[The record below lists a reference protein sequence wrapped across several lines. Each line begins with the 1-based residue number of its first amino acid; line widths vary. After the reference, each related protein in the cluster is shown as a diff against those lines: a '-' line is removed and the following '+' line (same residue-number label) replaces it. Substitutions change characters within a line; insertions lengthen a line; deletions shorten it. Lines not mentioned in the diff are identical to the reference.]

1 MNERTKA
8 ALIGGVV
15 AGVLSVIPVVSSC
28 CCLWAIGG
36 GILAVYLY
44 IKNTRTPM
52 QPADGA
58 VLGAMTGGVAAVVYV
73 IIGLPLMLIVGMAQM
88 EAQMAQI
95 RQTGVDIPFAGMTLA
110 IVGLLMMVIVLVVS
124 ATIGGLIG
132 VPIFGKG
139 AAAPPPPPP
148 PAAGGF
154 GGGPAAGGGGSFGQ
168 GS

>member
-15 AGVLSVIPVVSSC
+15 AGVLSAIPFVSSC

-36 GILAVYLY
+36 GILAAFLY
-44 IKNTRTPM
+44 SKNARTAM

-58 VLGAMTGGVAAVVYV
+58 MLGAMTGGVAAVIYF
-73 IIGLPLMLIVGMAQM
+73 IIALPLMLIVGMAQM
-88 EAQMAQI
+88 DAQMAQL
-95 RQTGVDIPFAGMTLA
+95 RQAGIDLPFAGMALA
-110 IVGLLMMVIVLVVS
+110 IVGMLIAAVGLVIF

-148 PAAGGF
+148 AGF
-154 GGGPAAGGGGSFGQ
+154 GGPAPGGGGSFGQ

>member
-15 AGVLSVIPVVSSC
+15 AGVPSAIPFVSSC

-36 GILAVYLY
+36 GILAVFLY
-44 IKNTRTPM
+44 VKNSRTAM

-58 VLGAMTGGVAAVVYV
+58 MLGAMTGGVAAVIYA
-73 IIGLPLMLIVGMAQM
+73 IIALPIMLIVGMAQM
-88 EAQMAQI
+88 DAQMAQL
-95 RQTGVDIPFAGMTLA
+95 RQAGVELPFAGIALA
-110 IVGLLMMVIVLVVS
+110 IVGMLIAAIGLVIF

-148 PAAGGF
+148 AGF
-154 GGGPAAGGGGSFGQ
+154 GGPAPGGGGGSFGQ